1 MLCNFY
7 IIFILLYAA
16 IIAGLLPG
24 IGKAWRR
31 TMPNFDTWP
40 AISIIVP
47 VRDGEGT
54 IRQCLNAL
62 VVQDYP
68 GKNLEI
74 LVVDDDSRD
83 RSLEITNKLA
93 SQYAFVKVLENEKS
107 GKWQSTKK
115 SALEVAVANAS
126 GSILL
131 FTDADCVPPRTWAK
145 VMVSRFSKETG
156 LVAGFSPQRTVGK
169 KKWNGF
175 LFLDSLAAA
184 FVSAASIG
192 WGRGITCT
200 GRNLAVCTEALR
212 DVEGYRNTPDSLSG
226 DDDFL
231 LQAISKSRGWQVGY
245 CFEPASFVN
254 ATGPKNL
261 KHFIRQKQRHI
272 SAGKHYGFLAQLGFG
287 SFHFMN
293 YLLWISA
300 FAGIFVDARLI
311 VPLVIKIIIDYSALG
326 YFAGKL
332 RIAVPLYSFCYWEI
346 LFPLYNALASPV
358 AFFRKISW

>member
-7 IIFILLYAA
+7 IIFILFYAA

-24 IGKAWRR
+24 IGKARR
-31 TMPNFDTWP
+31 RIMPNFDTWP
-40 AISIIVP
+40 DISIIVP
-47 VRDGEGT
+47 VRDGEET
-54 IRQCLNAL
+54 ISQCVNAL

-68 GKNLEI
+68 GKKLEI
-74 LVVDDDSRD
+74 LVVDDHSRD

-93 SQYAFVKVLENEKS
+93 SQYSFVKVLENEKN
-107 GKWQSTKK
+107 GKWQSSKK

-126 GSILL
+126 GTILL
-131 FTDADCVPPRTWAK
+131 FTDADCVPPRTWARA
-145 VMVSRFSKETG
+145 MVSCFSKETG
-156 LVAGFSPQRTVGK
+156 LIAGFSPQRAAGEK
-169 KKWNGF
+169 MWNGF

-184 FVSAASIG
+184 FVAAAGIG
-192 WGRGITCT
+192 WGRGITCA
-200 GRNLAVCTEALR
+200 GRNLAVRTEALR

-231 LQAISKSRGWQVGY
+231 LQAISKSRNWQVGY

-272 SAGKHYGFLAQLGFG
+272 SAGKHYSFYAQLGFG
-287 SFHFMN
+287 GFHFLN

-311 VPLVIKIIIDYSALG
+311 VPLVIKIVIDYGALG
-326 YFAGKL
+326 YLAGQLK
-332 RIAVPLYSFCYWEI
+332 RTVPFCSFCYWEI